1 MCGNSAVKMSLEAKK
16 KKNEGCHQP
25 IDFLGTKGPE
35 QYIFNNGLN
44 RIKKKTQRPKIIV
57 NGSCFGLKDMK

>member
-1 MCGNSAVKMSLEAKK
+1 MANSAVKMSLEAKK
-16 KKNEGCHQP
+16 KKNEGCHEP

-44 RIKKKTQRPKIIV
+44 RIKKKPR
-57 NGSCFGLKDMK
+57 GLRL